1 MISIEFR
8 IISSII
14 SFEKVVEYGS
24 LDHLMKNEDSLIRA
38 IIEQAEGQKKEGD
51 IE

>member
-1 MISIEFR
+1 MNIRFICSL
-8 IISSII
+8 I

-38 IIEQAEGQKKEGD
+38 IIEQAEGQKNEGD
-51 IE
+51 NE